1 MAATQE
7 LRRSLRV
14 KITNGQMRIHHP
26 VMPPLTCTMLDLSEG
41 GMRTRMDTSPLDEF
55 ASTAWRQ
62 LLGSGKLI
70 AVEIMAPGVSQ
81 RCMVHADV
89 RHIRLGDNY
98 QLEFGLKFHK
108 PDSMQLDVIHRAIR
122 AYSRNRERHPYQ
134 EETITT
140 DDDAPVQ
147 EKRNSTVMMERPG
160 STRRLEP
167 VVVPAAPQQQVKPK
181 TLADAARQL
190 WSGLVGPKAKPGT
203 NYRGMKIGEIL
214 MRTGRI
220 TPKQAVEAY
229 EKSRS
234 TGVRFGRY
242 LIRERIVTPVE
253 LTRALSLQT
262 GIPVVDLANVTLPET
277 VRSIFPLETLNEHTM
292 VPFNQFGHELYL
304 AVTKPLTK
312 EMQLSLERAC
322 GLKFKL
328 FLAND
333 EVIEGVLNSQY
344 FMPQA

>member
-1 MAATQE
+1 MATTQE

-14 KITNGQMRIHHP
+14 KITNGMMRIHHP
-26 VMPPLTCTMLDLSEG
+26 VMPPLTCTMLDISEG
-41 GMRTRMDTSPLDEF
+41 GARTRMDTSPLDDF

-70 AVEIMAPGVSQ
+70 TVEIMAPGVSQ

-108 PDSMQLDVIHRAIR
+108 PDAMQLDVIHRAIR

-134 EETITT
+134 EATITT
-140 DDDAPVQ
+140 EDEPITD
-147 EKRNSTVMMERPG
+147 KRPTSTVTMERPG

-167 VVVPAAPQQQVKPK
+167 VVVPSQPQQQIKPK
-181 TLADAARQL
+181 TLADAARQI

-220 TPKQAVEAY
+220 TPRQAVEAY

-242 LIRERIVTPVE
+242 LVRERIVTPVE

-262 GIPVVDLANVTLPET
+262 GIPVVDLANVTLPDT
-277 VRSIFPLETLNEHTM
+277 VRTAFPSETLKEHTF
-292 VPFNQFGHELYL
+292 VPFNQFGQEVYV
-304 AVTKPLTK
+304 AVTKPFTK
-312 EMQLSLERAC
+312 EMQLKLEREC
-322 GLKFKL
+322 GLKFKV
-328 FLAND
+328 FLASD
-333 EVIEGVLNSQY
+333 EVIEGVLSSN
-344 FMPQA
+344 FFEAE